1 MYYNNRTPLITVF
14 ITLTGSSCINIIIMM
29 MMMTMMIIIII
40 TNVASVT
47 SCKNGLHLNYLFFT
61 L

>member
-14 ITLTGSSCINIIIMM
+14 ITLTGSSCINIIIIIM
-29 MMMTMMIIIII
+29 MMIIIII

>member
-14 ITLTGSSCINIIIMM
+14 ITLTGSSCINIIIIM
-29 MMMTMMIIIII
+29 MMMTMMMIIII

>member
-14 ITLTGSSCINIIIMM
+14 ITLTGSSCINIIIIIMM
-29 MMMTMMIIIII
+29 MMIIIII

-47 SCKNGLHLNYLFFT
+47 SFKTVYI
-61 L
+61 

>member
-14 ITLTGSSCINIIIMM
+14 ITLTGSSCINIIIIM
-29 MMMTMMIIIII
+29 MMMTMMIIIVI

>member
-14 ITLTGSSCINIIIMM
+14 ITLTVSSCINIIIIM
-29 MMMTMMIIIII
+29 MMMTMMIIIVI

>member
-14 ITLTGSSCINIIIMM
+14 ITLTGSSCINIIIIIMM
-29 MMMTMMIIIII
+29 MMIIIII

>member
-29 MMMTMMIIIII
+29 MMMTMMIIIVI

>member
-14 ITLTGSSCINIIIMM
+14 ITLTGSSCINIIIIMII
-29 MMMTMMIIIII
+29 IIIII